1 MLGPETNIRH
11 ARPMV
16 RPLERSGV
24 SALSL
29 VLLAQLAAS
38 CPAAPIV
45 PPDRVAVTA
54 KTESGLQTTA
64 LHDNT
69 SGRSYLPASAAEA
82 VALAT
87 ALHAQGHSLDAGAMQ
102 VNDANWSRL
111 GLTAETVFDPRAN
124 VCAGMTVLAETYA
137 VERRVS
143 CHYNTGGTECR
154 NGYPERIEAA
164 RVQLGLPPAA
174 APAAP
179 AAAPPV
185 PAVPPGP
192 PPPPSWDVWAQADYL
207 DERAAAWSAVPAAPA
222 MAPVPA
228 EQQPLPPT
236 QPEAQPATAAAAP
249 NTTGGDGASSVAMV
263 TGTPVRQ

>member
-1 MLGPETNIRH
+1 
-11 ARPMV
+11 MV

-124 VCAGMTVLAETYA
+124 VCAGMTVLAEAYA

-164 RVQLGLPPAA
+164 RVQLGLPPA
-174 APAAP
+174 AAP

-236 QPEAQPATAAAAP
+236 QPEAQPATAAPAP